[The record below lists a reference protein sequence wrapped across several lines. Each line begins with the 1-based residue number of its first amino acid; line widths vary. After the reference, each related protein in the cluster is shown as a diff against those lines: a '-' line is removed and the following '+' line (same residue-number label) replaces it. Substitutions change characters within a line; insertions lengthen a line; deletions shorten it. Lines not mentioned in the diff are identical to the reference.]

1 MTEFGIGKRVL
12 RTEDHRFL
20 TGRGQFVDDLGLR
33 EQTHAAVLRSPH
45 AHALIRSIDTSR
57 AAAAPGVLLVLTGA
71 DVAGDGLGGLRSRF
85 AAEFVVGRPP
95 FMTAQPLLVRDRV
108 RHVGDRVALVVAET
122 AAQAKDA
129 AEMIDVDYEPLAPVI
144 RMDDATGPDAPQ
156 LWDGAEGNVCVVQE
170 IGDVRATDA
179 AFAAAHHVERLK
191 LKNQRMSAN
200 SMEPRGAIADYDPA
214 SRRYTLYGNTQVPH
228 RLKHEIAQTVLHIP
242 LSDLHVIARDVG
254 GGFGMKGQLQPED
267 SLLVWA
273 AGKLARPVRW
283 IAERSEGLISDTHAR
298 EQMVEAELALDR
310 DGRILALRA
319 RIDVN
324 MGAYL
329 ATVATVALVP
339 GTQTM
344 VMLSGMYRIPLIHA
358 VTRSVFTNTT
368 PVGTYRGA
376 GRPQGTYIIE
386 RLIDAAARSMG
397 LDQVE
402 IRRRNFIPSA
412 ALPYATPL
420 TMTYDSG
427 DFEAIMDA
435 ALKTADWSGFEERRR
450 TSKARG
456 KLRGIGICTY
466 IEVSAHFNERM
477 EIRVD
482 ADGAAMIIAGTF
494 SHGQGHETVFAQLV
508 NEWLGIPFEK
518 IRLIQGDTD
527 TVLFGR
533 GTFAARSAT
542 AGGGALRFAADEVI
556 KKGKRFAAHMI
567 EVAEADIEFSEG
579 RFRLAGTDRSVEL
592 VDVARI
598 AHAPFGVPQ
607 DLGVGWSGTGVYD
620 PSRNF
625 PNGCHV
631 CEVEIDAET
640 GAVAVVAYVCVDDV
654 GTVLNPL
661 IVEGQTHG
669 AIVAGL
675 GQSLMEEVVYDPGSG
690 QQLSG
695 SFMDYCMPR
704 ADDFPDFNIAFRPV
718 PTTTNP
724 LGVKGAGE
732 AGTIAATPAAIHAIL
747 DALAAI
753 GVRHIDMPATPEA
766 VWRAI
771 RSTGG
776 RGRHIAKLSAQSAA

>member
-1 MTEFGIGKRVL
+1 MSEFGIGKRVL
-12 RTEDHRFL
+12 RTEDRRFL
-20 TGRGQFVDDLGLR
+20 TGRGQFVDDLDLR
-33 EQTHAAVLRSPH
+33 AQTYAAVLRSPH
-45 AHALIRSIDTSR
+45 AHALIRSIDISR
-57 AAAAPGVLLVLTGA
+57 AAAAPGVLLILTGA
-71 DVAGDGLGGLRSRF
+71 DVVAEGLGGLRSRF
-85 AAEFVVGRPP
+85 AAEFVVGPP
-95 FMTAQPLLVRDRV
+95 AFMTAQPILARDRV
-108 RHVGDRVALVVAET
+108 RHVGDRVALIVAET
-122 AAQAKDA
+122 SAQAKDA
-129 AEMIDVDYEPLAPVI
+129 AEMIEVDYEPLTPVI
-144 RMDDATGPDAPQ
+144 RMDDATRPDAPQ
-156 LWDGAEGNVCVVQE
+156 LWDNALGNVCVVQE
-170 IGDVRATDA
+170 IGDAPATDA
-179 AFAAAHHVERLK
+179 AFAAAHHVERLR
-191 LKNQRMSAN
+191 LKNQRMTAN

-242 LSDLHVIARDVG
+242 LSDLHVVARDVG

-319 RIDVN
+319 QIDVN
-324 MGAYL
+324 VGAYL
-329 ATVATVALVP
+329 ATVALVP

-344 VMLSGMYRIPLIHA
+344 VMLSGMYRIPTIRA
-358 VTRSVFTNTT
+358 VTRSIFTNTT

-402 IRRRNFIPSA
+402 IRRRNFIAPTE
-412 ALPYATPL
+412 LPYATPL

-427 DFEAIMDA
+427 DFEAVMDA
-435 ALKTADWSGFEERRR
+435 ALKTADWSGFDARRR
-450 TSKARG
+450 ASQARG
-456 KLRGIGICTY
+456 KLRGIGLCTY

-482 ADGAAMIIAGTF
+482 ADGAAVILAGTF
-494 SHGQGHETVFAQLV
+494 SHGQGHETVFPQLV
-508 NEWLGIPFEK
+508 NEWLGIPFER

-542 AGGGALRFAADEVI
+542 AGGNALRLATDELI
-556 KKGKRFAAHMI
+556 EKGKRFAAHML
-567 EVAEADIEFSEG
+567 EASEADIEFSDG
-579 RFRLAGTDRSVEL
+579 SFRLVGTDRAVGL
-592 VDVARI
+592 VDVART

-607 DLGVGWSGTGVYD
+607 ALGVGWSGTGVYD
-620 PSRNF
+620 PKRNF

-640 GAVAVVAYVCVDDV
+640 GAVDVVAYACVDDV
-654 GTVLNPL
+654 GTVINPL

-675 GQSLMEEVVYDPGSG
+675 GQSLMEEVVYDAGSG
-690 QQLSG
+690 QQLTG

-747 DALAAI
+747 NALAEL
-753 GVRHIDMPATPEA
+753 GVAHIDMPATPDV
-766 VWRAI
+766 VWRTI
-771 RSTGG
+771 
-776 RGRHIAKLSAQSAA
+776 HSAVKR